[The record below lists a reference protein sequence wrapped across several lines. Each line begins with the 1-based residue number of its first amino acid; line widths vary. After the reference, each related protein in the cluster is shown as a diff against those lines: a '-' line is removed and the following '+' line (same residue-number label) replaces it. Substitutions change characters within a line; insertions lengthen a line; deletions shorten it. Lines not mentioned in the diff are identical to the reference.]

1 MLTGTIDNV
10 LAQEE
15 EGMLRREPAIGIG
28 RNGILCECVGR
39 RDLRKEGD
47 GEEEQDTVK

>member
-15 EGMLRREPAIGIG
+15 GMLRREPAIEIG

-47 GEEEQDTVK
+47 GEEEQDSVK